1 MMVMRMN
8 ISVPDDLAYK
18 TRELGLP
25 ISKICQA
32 ALATAVAEASRNG
45 VYGEASLSAALDKI
59 EADVAQMKA
68 ILGPLKPKGSR
79 DW

>member
-1 MMVMRMN
+1 MASMRMN
-8 ISVPDDLAYK
+8 ISVPDDLAHK

-32 ALATAVAEASRNG
+32 ALAEAVAEASRNG
-45 VYGEASLSAALDKI
+45 TYGEAPLRAALDRL
-59 EADVAQMKA
+59 EADLAAVKA
-68 ILGPLKPKGSR
+68 ILGPWKPKASR